1 MNSHATSTSP
11 ASVSSTS
18 LLALTG
24 LLLRSPERLVDD
36 HEVDLQARL
45 IELAPK
51 LLALTLIGGAAFG
64 VVVGSY
70 RGSIQYLYAGLKAP
84 LLLLL
89 PMLVGLPALR
99 AFLAACELRLSWT
112 RLALASLLAVARTA
126 VLAAATSPVLWLY
139 LSVHPDYHRAVLA
152 MAGTLIVVG
161 VPGLW
166 TLTASLPAGGRNR
179 PLAHAAALAVFGVL
193 LAQTGW
199 LLRPFVVRPRA
210 EIALFRPIEANVF
223 SSLRAT
229 QQAASGRYGWEARGA
244 GLLGR
249 DVAEP
254 AELPFEAVDPQVE
267 LEPQVEPRQEQ
278 GVF

>member
-1 MNSHATSTSP
+1 MNTNHSNP
-11 ASVSSTS
+11 S

-24 LLLRSPERLVDD
+24 VLLRQPERLVADD
-36 HEVDLQARL
+36 ERDTQAEL
-45 IELAPK
+45 LALAPK

-89 PMLVGLPALR
+89 PILLGLPALR
-99 AFLAACELRLSWT
+99 AFLAACELRLSWS

-139 LSVHPDYHRAVLA
+139 LSMNPDYHRAVLA
-152 MAGTLIVVG
+152 MAGALVLVG
-161 VPGLW
+161 APGLW
-166 TLTASLPAGGRNR
+166 TLTSSLPSGGRHR
-179 PLAHAAALAVFGVL
+179 ALAHAAALAVFGVL

-210 EIALFRPIEANVF
+210 EIALLRPIEADVF
-223 SSLRAT
+223 SSLQAT
-229 QQAASGRYGWEARGA
+229 RRSAQGRDVDWDARGG
-244 GLLGR
+244 GLLG
-249 DVAEP
+249 A
-254 AELPFEAVDPQVE
+254 DPE
-267 LEPQVEPRQEQ
+267 
-278 GVF
+278 GY

>member
-1 MNSHATSTSP
+1 MTTMNPPVQSRPS
-11 ASVSSTS
+11 S
-18 LLALTG
+18 LLALAG
-24 LLLRSPERLVDD
+24 VLLREPQRLVDD
-36 HEVDLQARL
+36 DDLDTQAQL

-64 VVVGSY
+64 MVVGSY

-89 PMLVGLPALR
+89 PMLLGLPALR
-99 AFLAACELRLSWT
+99 AFLAACELRLSWS

-126 VLAAATSPVLWLY
+126 VLAASTSPVLWLY
-139 LSVHPDYHRAVLA
+139 LSMHPDYHRAVLA
-152 MAGTLIVVG
+152 MAGTLVLVG
-161 VPGLW
+161 MPGLW
-166 TLTASLPAGGRNR
+166 TLTSSLPAGGRNR
-179 PLAHAAALAVFGVL
+179 PLAHAAALIVFGVL

-229 QQAASGRYGWEARGA
+229 QQSAQGRYGDWEARGG
-244 GLLGR
+244 GLLGSE
-249 DVAEP
+249 VASD
-254 AELPFEAVDPQVE
+254 VDPAT
-267 LEPQVEPRQEQ
+267 LEA
-278 GVF
+278 F